1 MLFLSKKFSNSSLT
15 KIINLSRDKSMIITD
30 MDDLVGNASIH
41 LEYKSTT
48 RIILPSNDPA
58 KSSLTHGRDSHF
70 HGCRGT
76 TVD

>member
-1 MLFLSKKFSNSSLT
+1 
-15 KIINLSRDKSMIITD
+15 MIITD

-41 LEYKSTT
+41 LEYESTT
-48 RIILPSNDPA
+48 RIILPSNDPP

-70 HGCRGT
+70 HGYRGT